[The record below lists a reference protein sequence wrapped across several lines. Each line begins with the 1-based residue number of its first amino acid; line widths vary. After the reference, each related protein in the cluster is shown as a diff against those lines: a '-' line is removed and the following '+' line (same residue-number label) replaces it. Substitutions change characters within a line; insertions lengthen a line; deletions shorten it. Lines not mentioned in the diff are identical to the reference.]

1 MSQYVDD
8 RYESV
13 CWLWRYHIENLSHYN
28 WLSARVHLSPL
39 LFIIYIND
47 IHEASSNFKTIL
59 YADDTNLMIP
69 LCLFRNS
76 GSAKNTKMEE
86 ISENISN
93 ELNSI
98 LEWLNINK
106 LSLNVKKTKFML
118 FHYHQCNVNSLIPK
132 LTLNSEPIE
141 RVTECN
147 FLGLTI
153 DGPPHIQK
161 ISNKKSRTIRIM
173 CRLRFLPTH
182 ILKLIY
188 TSYFADFRN
197 CKKEQFVQ

>member
-1 MSQYVDD
+1 MTVPYK
-8 RYESV
+8 
-13 CWLWRYHIENLSHYN
+13 NLSHYN

-39 LFIIYIND
+39 LFIIYTND

-59 YADDTNLMIP
+59 YADDTNLMSP

-98 LEWLNINK
+98 LGWLNACINK

-132 LTLNSEPIE
+132 LALNSEPIE

-153 DGPPHIQK
+153 DGHLSWTPHIQK
-161 ISNKKSRTIRIM
+161 ISNKKSRTFRIM
-173 CRLRFLPTH
+173 CGLRFLPTH

-197 CKKEQFVQ
+197 RKKKEQFVQ

>member
-1 MSQYVDD
+1 MIFMKPV
-8 RYESV
+8 
-13 CWLWRYHIENLSHYN
+13 LIPKPYHM
-28 WLSARVHLSPL
+28 
-39 LFIIYIND
+39 
-47 IHEASSNFKTIL
+47 
-59 YADDTNLMIP
+59 LMIQIWKV
-69 LCLFRNS
+69 LCVCLATQDLPKTRKWRNYQR
-76 GSAKNTKMEE
+76 
-86 ISENISN
+86 ILVISN
-93 ELNSI
+93 EIKSI

-132 LTLNSEPIE
+132 LAINSEPIE

-153 DGPPHIQK
+153 DGHLSWPPHIQK
-161 ISNKKSRTIRIM
+161 ISNKISRTIKIM
-173 CRLRFLPTH
+173 CQLRFLPTH

-197 CKKEQFVQ
+197 CKKEQFIQ